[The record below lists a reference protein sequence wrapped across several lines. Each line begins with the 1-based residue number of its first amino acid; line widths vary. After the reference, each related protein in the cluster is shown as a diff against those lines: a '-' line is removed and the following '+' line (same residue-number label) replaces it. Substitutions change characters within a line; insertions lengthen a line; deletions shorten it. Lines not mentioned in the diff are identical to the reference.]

1 MISDKRTSGL
11 LGQLGNI
18 KNDEEFEKYISENT
32 FNNYSDDKNNA
43 LTFSAY
49 YNSILAEKSIPL
61 KNAIK
66 ESNLPDYAYQIVNGT
81 RSNPGREKIICL
93 CIAAHMNITE
103 TKRAL
108 EIAQAGIL
116 YPKNIRDAIIIKHIN
131 TDDFSV
137 MNINCDLDKHGLPCL
152 NDIK

>member
-1 MISDKRTSGL
+1 MTYDFRQKNFRASWAA
-11 LGQLGNI
+11 GNI

-66 ESNLPDYAYQIVNGT
+66 ESGLPDYAYQIVNGT

-108 EIAQAGIL
+108 EIAQAGFFIQK
-116 YPKNIRDAIIIKHIN
+116 Y
-131 TDDFSV
+131 T
-137 MNINCDLDKHGLPCL
+137 
-152 NDIK
+152 

>member
-18 KNDEEFEKYISENT
+18 KNDEEFEKYISEN
-32 FNNYSDDKNNA
+32 
-43 LTFSAY
+43 
-49 YNSILAEKSIPL
+49 
-61 KNAIK
+61 IK
-66 ESNLPDYAYQIVNGT
+66 ESGLPDYAYQIVNGT

>member
-49 YNSILAEKSIPL
+49 YNSI
-61 KNAIK
+61 K
-66 ESNLPDYAYQIVNGT
+66 ESGLPDYAYQIVNGT
-81 RSNPGREKIICL
+81 RNNPGREKIICL

>member
-1 MISDKRTSGL
+1 MMKNLKNIFLKIHLTTILMTKIMYSHF
-11 LGQLGNI
+11 QLI
-18 KNDEEFEKYISENT
+18 TIQFWQK
-32 FNNYSDDKNNA
+32 
-43 LTFSAY
+43 
-49 YNSILAEKSIPL
+49 KSIPL

-66 ESNLPDYAYQIVNGT
+66 ESGLPDYAYQIVNGT

>member
-66 ESNLPDYAYQIVNGT
+66 ESGLPDYAYQIVNGT
-81 RSNPGREKIICL
+81 RNNPGREKIICL

-108 EIAQAGIL
+108 EIAQARIL

>member
-66 ESNLPDYAYQIVNGT
+66 DSGLPDYAYHFRQH
-81 RSNPGREKIICL
+81 SNQRIKQVL
-93 CIAAHMNITE
+93 YAAH
-103 TKRAL
+103 
-108 EIAQAGIL
+108 
-116 YPKNIRDAIIIKHIN
+116 
-131 TDDFSV
+131 
-137 MNINCDLDKHGLPCL
+137 
-152 NDIK
+152 